1 MLGQLRPSSENP
13 PDLSVGECQQPKRW
27 TFAAL
32 TGRIPPFFMVRRRRR
47 WRETVL
53 AIRDLEGL
61 AGVTPAGPVMM
72 VHMETENDAI
82 IAKNRLRFLGIPVSE
97 ETHETDMQKWGVFV
111 AKDYVNQ
118 NGEGE
123 EQ

>member
-1 MLGQLRPSSENP
+1 M
-13 PDLSVGECQQPKRW
+13 SVQPKRW

-61 AGVTPAGPVMM
+61 VGVTPGGQFFGLEERSTMMLRPVMR
-72 VHMETENDAI
+72 NLPN
-82 IAKNRLRFLGIPVSE
+82 K
-97 ETHETDMQKWGVFV
+97 
-111 AKDYVNQ
+111 
-118 NGEGE
+118 GE
-123 EQ
+123 

>member
-1 MLGQLRPSSENP
+1 MIE
-13 PDLSVGECQQPKRW
+13 QPKWW

-32 TGRIPPFFMVRRRRR
+32 TGRMPPFFMARRRRR
-47 WRETVL
+47 WREVVL

-61 AGVTPAGPVMM
+61 VGVTRVGPVMM

-97 ETHETDMQKWGVFV
+97 ETHETDIKEWGVYV
-111 AKDYVNQ
+111 SKNGVIHTEDKD
-118 NGEGE
+118 GTE
-123 EQ
+123 

>member
-1 MLGQLRPSSENP
+1 MIE
-13 PDLSVGECQQPKRW
+13 QPKAW

-32 TGRIPPFFMVRRRRR
+32 TGRMPPFFMARRRRR
-47 WRETVL
+47 WREAVL

-61 AGVTPAGPVMM
+61 VGVTPVGPVMI
-72 VHMETENDAI
+72 VHMGTENDAI

-97 ETHETDMQKWGVFV
+97 QTHETDIQDWGVFV

-118 NGEGE
+118 EEDEGGTE
-123 EQ
+123 

>member
-1 MLGQLRPSSENP
+1 MSE
-13 PDLSVGECQQPKRW
+13 QPKRW

-32 TGRIPPFFMVRRRRR
+32 TGRMPPFFMVRRRRR
-47 WRETVL
+47 WR
-53 AIRDLEGL
+53 D
-61 AGVTPAGPVMM
+61 
-72 VHMETENDAI
+72 
-82 IAKNRLRFLGIPVSE
+82 
-97 ETHETDMQKWGVFV
+97 

>member
-1 MLGQLRPSSENP
+1 MSDRPKS
-13 PDLSVGECQQPKRW
+13 W
-27 TFAAL
+27 TFAVL
-32 TGRIPPFFMVRRRRR
+32 TGRMPPFFVVRRRRR
-47 WRETVL
+47 WRDIVL

-61 AGVTPAGPVMM
+61 MGVTPVGPVMM

-97 ETHETDMQKWGVFV
+97 ETHETDIKEWGVFV
-111 AKDYVNQ
+111 SKDCVNQ

-123 EQ
+123 ER

>member
-1 MLGQLRPSSENP
+1 MSE
-13 PDLSVGECQQPKRW
+13 QPKRW

-32 TGRIPPFFMVRRRRR
+32 TGRMPPFFMVRRRRR

-53 AIRDLEGL
+53 QIMVLEGL
-61 AGVTPAGPVMM
+61 VGVTPLGPILM

-82 IAKNRLRFLGIPVSE
+82 IAKNRLRFFGIPVIE
-97 ETHETDMQKWGVFV
+97 ETHETDGLKPGSFV
-111 AKDYVNQ
+111 PHDYVNHST
-118 NGEGE
+118 GSE

>member
-1 MLGQLRPSSENP
+1 MKL
-13 PDLSVGECQQPKRW
+13 W

-32 TGRIPPFFMVRRRRR
+32 TGRVPPFFMVRRRRR

-53 AIRDLEGL
+53 AIRDLDGL

-72 VHMETENDAI
+72 VHMETENDSI

-97 ETHETDMQKWGVFV
+97 ETRETDIQKWVV
-111 AKDYVNQ
+111 LVPKDSVTQKERDNDV
-118 NGEGE
+118 
-123 EQ
+123 

>member
-1 MLGQLRPSSENP
+1 MIENK
-13 PDLSVGECQQPKRW
+13 KRW

-47 WRETVL
+47 WREVVL

-61 AGVTPAGPVMM
+61 VGVTPAGAVMM

-97 ETHETDMQKWGVFV
+97 ETHETDIQKWGIYVSK
-111 AKDYVNQ
+111 KD
-118 NGEGE
+118 GIHSEDKDGTE
-123 EQ
+123 

>member
-1 MLGQLRPSSENP
+1 M
-13 PDLSVGECQQPKRW
+13 SVQPKRW

-61 AGVTPAGPVMM
+61 VGVTPAGPVMM

-82 IAKNRLRFLGIPVSE
+82 IAKNRLRFLGIPVIE
-97 ETHETDMQKWGVFV
+97 ETHETDIKEWGVYV
-111 AKDYVNQ
+111 SKKDGIQ
-118 NGEGE
+118 SEDKDGTE
-123 EQ
+123 

>member
-1 MLGQLRPSSENP
+1 MIE
-13 PDLSVGECQQPKRW
+13 QQRWW

-53 AIRDLEGL
+53 SIRDLEGL
-61 AGVTPAGPVMM
+61 VGVTPVGPVMM

-97 ETHETDMQKWGVFV
+97 ETHETDIKEWGVFV
-111 AKDYVNQ
+111 AKDYVNH
-118 NGEGE
+118 EGDDE
-123 EQ
+123 DNV

>member
-1 MLGQLRPSSENP
+1 
-13 PDLSVGECQQPKRW
+13 
-27 TFAAL
+27 
-32 TGRIPPFFMVRRRRR
+32 
-47 WRETVL
+47 
-53 AIRDLEGL
+53 
-61 AGVTPAGPVMM
+61 MM

-97 ETHETDMQKWGVFV
+97 ETHETDIQKWVVYV

>member
-1 MLGQLRPSSENP
+1 MIENK
-13 PDLSVGECQQPKRW
+13 KRW

-47 WRETVL
+47 WRDMVL

-61 AGVTPAGPVMM
+61 VGVTPVGPVMM

-82 IAKNRLRFLGIPVSE
+82 IAKNRLRFLGIRVSE
-97 ETHETDMQKWGVFV
+97 ETHETDIQELEALVPKDSLTQKERDNDV
-111 AKDYVNQ
+111 
-118 NGEGE
+118 
-123 EQ
+123 